1 MQRTFINQ
9 DSLKSLNSD
18 ELHPQQQSQQ
28 SFQSRNR
35 LGGRVTDVQVGGTL
49 NQRIASKPSTSH
61 FYSNQNSKVVQA

>member
-1 MQRTFINQ
+1 MDMQRTFINQ

-49 NQRIASKPSTSH
+49 N
-61 FYSNQNSKVVQA
+61 